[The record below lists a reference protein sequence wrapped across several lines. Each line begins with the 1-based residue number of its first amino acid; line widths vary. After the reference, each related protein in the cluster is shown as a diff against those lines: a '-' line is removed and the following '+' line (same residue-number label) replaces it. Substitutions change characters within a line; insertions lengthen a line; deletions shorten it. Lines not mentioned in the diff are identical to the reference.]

1 MSENTLPKRIIIFPE
16 YGTAWTGTVLRSY
29 NHNTIAVVNPDGQD
43 QTETVNVDLEFNGW
57 ASLDNPVK
65 IPDNITSEH
74 DYLFYQ
80 AIAKEFNL

>member
-16 YGTAWTGTVLRSY
+16 YGKTWTGTVLRSY
-29 NHNTIAVVNPDGQD
+29 NHNTIAVINPDGQD
-43 QTETVNVDLEFNGW
+43 SAETVNVDLEFNGW
-57 ASLDNPVK
+57 MSLDNLVK

-80 AIAKEFNL
+80 AIVKEHNL